1 MAASASPL
9 AAPDEME
16 TETFLAEMMS
26 QRFSNGATKDDML
39 HFLETVGSKAFRTDV
54 VRMREQLVH
63 LDDENSAD
71 GSGPGRAGR
80 SETMDDDDDEDF
92 VGETPRRKS
101 SFERQFSQSISIVQA
116 LARMQTLA
124 RMLANARLRAHACAC
139 APARLRTHAYA
150 RAHAST
156 HACACVRARA
166 HVRTRAYTRM
176 HAYAPAP
183 CSTFCSMFVLTIAPT
198 AAVTDTVTA
207 ATGWVT
213 ADW

>member
-139 APARLRTHAYA
+139 APAHTCVCARAREHARLRMRACARARTHTRVHTHARLCPGSLQYFLLDV
-150 RAHAST
+150 
-156 HACACVRARA
+156 CVDYC
-166 HVRTRAYTRM
+166 TDC
-176 HAYAPAP
+176 
-183 CSTFCSMFVLTIAPT
+183 CSDRYSDCCHRLG
-198 AAVTDTVTA
+198 DR
-207 ATGWVT
+207 
-213 ADW
+213 